1 MSMDFFRNGCCLF
14 KPDSIAFLRLQ
25 RGLDAGSEPGMT
37 VCLDYQPG
45 LFFSV
50 TPDSFLSV
58 IPDKRSAIRNP
69 VLVGLLFQGFC

>member
-1 MSMDFFRNGCCLF
+1 
-14 KPDSIAFLRLQ
+14 
-25 RGLDAGSEPGMT
+25 MT

-69 VLVGLLFQGFC
+69 GLGLFAWVKINGWLLWLRPQRGLDAGSEPGMTIKTSPA